1 MAVDRSTGATVLLS
15 ILAGL
20 AAALLPM
27 VLQTHD
33 WLRLLLIESCVVLA
47 AMLLVLVRQK
57 NIRERCVICGSDVE
71 THFLAT
77 SLPASQ
83 WKGRFN
89 QYREE
94 GPICRICTDLESDR
108 AERYPWLTKFDETKN
123 RLSECAQCH
132 RKMRTSFLHWFVT
145 SQDPRGSVQRE
156 LRCKHPW
163 SKRCQEIAKSIRH
176 GNAG

>member
-1 MAVDRSTGATVLLS
+1 MAVDKSTGATVLLS

-71 THFLAT
+71 THF
-77 SLPASQ
+77 
-83 WKGRFN
+83 
-89 QYREE
+89 
-94 GPICRICTDLESDR
+94 
-108 AERYPWLTKFDETKN
+108 
-123 RLSECAQCH
+123 
-132 RKMRTSFLHWFVT
+132 
-145 SQDPRGSVQRE
+145 
-156 LRCKHPW
+156 
-163 SKRCQEIAKSIRH
+163 
-176 GNAG
+176 